1 MDNYPAEAHHNQ
13 EIIKAPNP
21 DQCIVL
27 EQRKPSKKLINQ
39 VVVYDE
45 EESPIIGAQ
54 IHKISWFTTKL
65 FGIKK
70 LIFGAKVDCVAEAY
84 VASEFPVPDNKKL
97 LSVLVLILIT
107 FYMVL

>member
-13 EIIKAPNP
+13 ESIKAPNP

-54 IHKISWFTTKL
+54 IQKSSWLTTKL
-65 FGIKK
+65 KK
-70 LIFGAKVDCVAEAY
+70 LFFGTKFDCVAEAY